1 MEKVRK
7 DSVVNSGSNKNWYN
21 GVYCI
26 HVIHP
31 SEKITLAYCQ
41 ECLSNTDSMVEVDG
55 TLREGTNKIGFC
67 VGIAACCILCS
78 TTGWAI

>member
-7 DSVVNSGSNKNWYN
+7 DSVVNSGSNKI
-21 GVYCI
+21 GIMGYCI

-31 SEKITLAYCQ
+31 SEKIAFAYCQ
-41 ECLSNTDSMVEVDG
+41 ECLCNTDSMVGVDG